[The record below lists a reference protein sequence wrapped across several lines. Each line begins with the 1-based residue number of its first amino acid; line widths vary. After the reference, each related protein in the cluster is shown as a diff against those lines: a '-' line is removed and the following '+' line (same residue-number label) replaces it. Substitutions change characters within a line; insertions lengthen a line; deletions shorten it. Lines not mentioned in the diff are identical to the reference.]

1 MSRDN
6 DTVEK
11 EAAMHDEYKGGNVVA
26 SEELEFLN
34 NLSEDVKKQAVRKV
48 DYRLMPML
56 VLLYLVAYLDKTNIA
71 NAKIEGMVSDL
82 GMSGVQYNIAVSVFF
97 ITFVLAEVPSNMI
110 LHVFKRPSLYIGSIV
125 FVWGIIMTLTGIV
138 QNYAGLIAIRIFLG
152 LFEAGFLPGAILIIS
167 KWYLPNETQTRIAV
181 LYTSAATG
189 GAFSGLLAFSIAKLD
204 GLAGLEGWRWIFILE
219 GIFTVAIGVAC
230 FFFLVDTPALSS
242 KWLTPDQIRY
252 LEARQNTRRL
262 TAPNEF
268 RDNHFDKASVLSVI
282 GDWKMYLLIFANWS
296 NAVPNYAMKFAMP
309 QVIKGMGY
317 TSSNAQLLTIPPYMI
332 GAFSAFGFSFFA
344 DRITWRAPFI
354 LAPQMCLIVAF
365 SILFTKSA
373 DVTNNVP
380 LCYFAI
386 CLACFGMYPIL
397 PGVNAW
403 NVANTPSP
411 TKRAVSIGFLVCV
424 GNIGG
429 LIGSYIYLDSEAPSY
444 PTGYGTSFGFASAGI
459 IAVIV
464 LETSLKRLNKKKEL
478 LNEDEIRRQYTDAE
492 LDDMG
497 EKSPLFKYAL

>member
-6 DTVEK
+6 DMVEK
-11 EAAMHDEYKGGNVVA
+11 SASMHDEFKTEDSPA
-26 SEELEFLN
+26 SAELDFLN
-34 NLSEDVKKQAVRKV
+34 NLHEDVKKSAVRKV
-48 DYRLMPML
+48 DVRLMPML

-71 NAKIEGMVSDL
+71 NAKIEGMLADL
-82 GMSGVQYNIAVSVFF
+82 GMTGVQYNVAVSVFF

-110 LHVFKRPSLYIGSIV
+110 LHVFKRPSIYIGGIV
-125 FVWGIIMTLTGIV
+125 TVWGIIMTLTGIV
-138 QNYAGLIAIRIFLG
+138 HNYGGLIAIRLFLG

-167 KWYLPNETQTRIAV
+167 KWYLPNETQTRIAI

-189 GAFSGLLAFSIAKLD
+189 GAFSGLLAFAIAKMD
-204 GLAGLEGWRWIFILE
+204 GIAGLDGWRWIFILE
-219 GIFTVAIGVAC
+219 GIFTVTIGIAC
-230 FFFLVDTPALSS
+230 IFFLIDTPALSTHF
-242 KWLTPDQIRY
+242 LTADEIHY
-252 LEARQNTRRL
+252 LEARQNIRRL
-262 TAPNEF
+262 LAPNDF
-268 RDNHFDKASVLSVI
+268 RDKHFDKKSVLSVL
-282 GDWKMYLLIFANWS
+282 GDWKIYLLIFANWS

-317 TSSNAQLLTIPPYMI
+317 TSANAQLLTIPPYMI
-332 GAFSAFGFSFFA
+332 GAISAFGFSFFA

-354 LAPQMCLIVAF
+354 LAPQCCLIIAF

-373 DVTNNVP
+373 DVMHNIP
-380 LCYFAI
+380 LCYFGI

-444 PTGYGTSFGFASAGI
+444 PTGYGTSFAFAAAGI
-459 IAVIV
+459 VAVIV
-464 LETSLKRLNKKKEL
+464 LELSLKRLNKKKDM